1 MAGNVVQFGEES
13 PKSEVYDI
21 YVSSLRNNKFEVP
34 VKENVFW
41 KRLKEFSGIFTDSGQ
56 KGASRM
62 RHAKI
67 NTVEASRFIFETV
80 NNLKNIEWA
89 TMDTGAESDVFDPD
103 NWEL

>member
-1 MAGNVVQFGEES
+1 
-13 PKSEVYDI
+13 
-21 YVSSLRNNKFEVP
+21 
-34 VKENVFW
+34 
-41 KRLKEFSGIFTDSGQ
+41 
-56 KGASRM
+56 M

-67 NTVEASRFIFETV
+67 NTVEASRFIFESV